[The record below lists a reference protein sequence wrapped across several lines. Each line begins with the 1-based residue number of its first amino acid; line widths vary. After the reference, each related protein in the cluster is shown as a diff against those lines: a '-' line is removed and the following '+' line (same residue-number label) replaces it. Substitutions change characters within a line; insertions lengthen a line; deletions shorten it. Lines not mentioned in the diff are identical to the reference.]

1 MPVFEIA
8 FIVNGHQEPLQGLD
22 ALEIEKEKSV
32 AALRDAI
39 LGKRTYRGPPEDIKL
54 WKVSSLNHI
63 RARSSTSN
71 FPRSSTTQQ
80 MWNQR
85 ALTISFA
92 ASTTNFPP
100 LPSP

>member
-1 MPVFEIA
+1 MPNFKFA
-8 FIVNGHQEPLQGLD
+8 FIVKGHPEPLQGLD
-22 ALEIEKEKSV
+22 TLKIDNEEDV

-39 LGKRTYRGPPEDIKL
+39 VGRENYSGRRADVKL
-54 WKVSSLNHI
+54 WKVCSLNHI
-63 RARSSTSN
+63 RARSSTSD
-71 FPRSSTTQQ
+71 FPRSSTTRQ

-85 ALTISFA
+85 ALTILFA